1 VKRTTRKVQRPL
13 KLRVRRDDIVQVI
26 AGNDR
31 GKQGKVLKV
40 FPKRQRIIV
49 EGINFIK
56 RHTRPSQQNP
66 KGGIVEKEAPIHVS
80 NVMVVCPKCSS
91 VTRVGMQVLD
101 DGSRVRIC
109 KHCGEMMTT

>member
-1 VKRTTRKVQRPL
+1 MKRTSTAIRQPSR
-13 KLRVRRDDIVQVI
+13 LRVRRDDIVQVI
-26 AGNDR
+26 AGNDK

-40 FPKRQRIIV
+40 FPQKERIIV

-56 RHTRPSQQNP
+56 RHTRPSQKNP
-66 KGGIVEKEAPIHVS
+66 KGGIIEKEAPIHIS

-91 VTRVGMQVLD
+91 VTRVGMQVLE

-109 KHCGEMMTT
+109 KHCGEMMTI